1 MTKTKDAS
9 VLVSETKL
17 NNSILSN
24 EIQIEGYNLLMLDR
38 CQRGGSVAC
47 YVKKK
52 LLCNYKHYFCK
63 YTESI
68 FIDFFLPKTKPTLVG
83 IL

>member
-1 MTKTKDAS
+1 MTKTTYAS
-9 VLVSETKL
+9 VVVSETKL

-24 EIQIEGYNLLMLDR
+24 EIQIEGYNILRLDR
-38 CQRGGSVAC
+38 SQRGGGVA

-52 LLCNYKHYFCK
+52 LVCNYKDYLCK
-63 YTESI
+63 YNESI
-68 FIDFFLPKTKPTLVG
+68 FIVFFLPKTKPTLVG

>member
-24 EIQIEGYNLLMLDR
+24 EIQIEGYNLLRLDR
-38 CQRGGSVAC
+38 CQRGGSVA

-68 FIDFFLPKTKPTLVG
+68 IDFFLPKTTPTLVG